1 MTGLKQDAPAH
12 VSLLCDFTLW
22 EKTCGKRTQ
31 TLPNEI
37 FVGEEH
43 EIKPACEQSAALVSI
58 LYCLHVLGFSSAAG
72 RLSEVTL
79 QPSSR

>member
-1 MTGLKQDAPAH
+1 MTGLKQDAQAH

-22 EKTCGKRTQ
+22 EKNS
-31 TLPNEI
+31 NEI

-43 EIKPACEQSAALVSI
+43 EIKLACEQSAALVSI